1 VKHITLVRHAQ
12 ASFLEANYDQLCPN
26 GEAQAR
32 LLGEYWLRRGMI
44 LHNVYSGPRTRQRET
59 ARIVADVY
67 HAAGRSLPE
76 IVVMN
81 EFDEYQAEAVLRTSL
96 PQLLRVNPGI
106 REMST
111 AYESASAPD
120 EPRRTFQRL
129 FEAVIGKWVAGE
141 TAADGIESWPEFC
154 LRVERGL
161 LQVIH
166 RTTPGVAAVVFTSS
180 GPIAAA
186 IRRALHL
193 SAEDALEL
201 SWMSRNASFTDF
213 RAAGERFRLS
223 AFNAYPH
230 LDEDS
235 LLTYW

>member
-1 VKHITLVRHAQ
+1 MRNITLVRHAQ
-12 ASFLEANYDQLCPN
+12 ASFLEANYDKLCAN

-44 LHNVYSGPRTRQRET
+44 FHNAYSGPRVRQQET

-67 HAAGRSLPE
+67 RDAGRSFPE
-76 IVVMN
+76 IVVTR
-81 EFDEYQAEAVLRTSL
+81 EFDEYQAEAVMRISL
-96 PQLLRVNPGI
+96 PQLLRVNTEI
-106 REMST
+106 RGMST
-111 AYESASAPD
+111 AYESARAPD
-120 EPRRTFQRL
+120 ERRRTFQRL

-141 TAADGIESWPEFC
+141 TAADGIESWHEFC

-161 LQVIH
+161 LQVI
-166 RTTPGVAAVVFTSS
+166 RGTTPAAAAVVFTSS

-186 IRRALHL
+186 TRRALHL
-193 SAEDALEL
+193 SAEDALQL

-213 RAAGERFRLS
+213 RASGERFLLS